1 MSYFLKQLSNS
12 AQQAISIS
20 KYSLL
25 ENLEQ
30 TQRMSKSAKLET
42 WLRALQVAQL
52 LVINPYGLGGVIVRA
67 RSGPIRDRWL
77 AYLNAVA
84 QLASM
89 RLPLRKMP
97 LGISDENLIG
107 GIDLDQTLRTG
118 KAVLRQGLL
127 AQCDQQLLI
136 MPMAERVEV
145 SAVAKV
151 VSALDNGFITIER
164 DGQSCSIESRFGVVA
179 LDEGIEDDEQ
189 PNEKIRQRS
198 AFLLN
203 LDVIGWRDLPETDD
217 DFLPDAK
224 SIQYAIKYFSNVSIS
239 EESLNALVGVAEHL
253 GVISI
258 RALNLALNTAKCLA
272 AFDREDEVSSMHL
285 QHAITLVL
293 SPRATRM
300 PQSAPPKEEEIP
312 PQMDE
317 TDQPESEQD
326 LLDQEM
332 PPPEVPPPDQHQKD
346 EKGDEDQEQEIDTQN
361 PQGLEDEILEAAQAA
376 IPADILARLAD
387 LADLKTPKGM
397 GGKTGA
403 VKVGRMRGRPLG
415 NMPGM
420 PEGGKTLSIIDTLR
434 AAVPWQGVRRA
445 EMEMAGKT
453 IPHGKILIRK
463 EDFRIRRYQE
473 RTQTLTIFIVDASGS
488 SAMHR
493 LAEAKG
499 AVELLLA
506 ECYVRRDQVAVMS
519 FRGSTAELILA
530 PTRSLVK
537 AKRALSGLPGGG
549 GTPLSRAIDESFE
562 VASASLRKGLT
573 PALVFLTDGRAN
585 IAKDGS
591 PGRPKAMED
600 AQQSARAASLYSFKS
615 LWIDTSPQARDEGKA
630 MAALLGSM
638 YLPLPNAGANEVS
651 QAIMQ
656 GLKKT

>member
-1 MSYFLKQLSNS
+1 M
-12 AQQAISIS
+12 
-20 KYSLL
+20 
-25 ENLEQ
+25 
-30 TQRMSKSAKLET
+30 
-42 WLRALQVAQL
+42 
-52 LVINPYGLGGVIVRA
+52 
-67 RSGPIRDRWL
+67 PI
-77 AYLNAVA
+77 
-84 QLASM
+84 
-89 RLPLRKMP
+89 
-97 LGISDENLIG
+97 GISDENLIG
-107 GIDLDQTLRTG
+107 GVDLDQTLRTG

-127 AQCDQQLLI
+127 AQCDQQLLL

-145 SAVAKV
+145 GAVAKV
-151 VSALDNGFITIER
+151 VSALDNGFISIER
-164 DGQSCSIESRFGVVA
+164 DGQSRRIESHFGVVA
-179 LDEGIEDDEQ
+179 LDEGIEDDEH
-189 PNEKIRQRS
+189 PNEKIRQRA

-203 LDVIGWRDLPETDD
+203 LDILGWRDLPETDD
-217 DFLPDAK
+217 DFVPDAQ
-224 SIQYAIKYFSNVSIS
+224 SLQDARENFSNVTVS
-239 EESLNALVGVAEHL
+239 EDSLNALVGVAEQL

-258 RALNLALNTAKCLA
+258 RALNLAINTAKCLA
-272 AFDREDEVSSMHL
+272 AFDSEDEVTSLHL
-285 QHAITLVL
+285 QRAIALVL

-300 PQSAPPKEEEIP
+300 PQSAPPEEEELP
-312 PQMDE
+312 SESDDE
-317 TDQPESEQD
+317 PENEQD
-326 LLDQEM
+326 PIDQEPPP
-332 PPPEVPPPDQHQKD
+332 PPPETSPEDQKQ
-346 EKGDEDQEQEIDTQN
+346 EEEQEQEDEDQEPESNAET
-361 PQGLEDEILEAAQAA
+361 PQALEDEILEAAQAA
-376 IPADILARLAD
+376 IPADLLARLAD

-434 AAVPWQGVRRA
+434 AAVPWQRVRRA
-445 EMEMAGKT
+445 EMMAAGKT
-453 IPHGKILIRK
+453 IPLGKIMIRK
-463 EDFRIRRYQE
+463 EDFRIKRYQE
-473 RTQTLTIFIVDASGS
+473 RTQTLTMFIVDASGS

-506 ECYVRRDQVAVMS
+506 ECYIRRDQVAVMS

-549 GTPLSRAIDESFE
+549 GTPLARAIDESFE
-562 VASASLRKGLT
+562 VASTSMRKGLT

-600 AQQSARAASLYSFKS
+600 AQQSARAASYYSFKS

-656 GLKKT
+656 GLKKA

>member
-1 MSYFLKQLSNS
+1 MENLDQSQE
-12 AQQAISIS
+12 IS
-20 KYSLL
+20 KSV
-25 ENLEQ
+25 
-30 TQRMSKSAKLET
+30 KLET

-52 LVINPYGLGGVIVRA
+52 LVINPHGLGGVILRA
-67 RSGPIRDRWL
+67 RSGPVRDRWVT
-77 AYLNAVA
+77 YLNAVA
-84 QLASM
+84 QLGGM

-145 SAVAKV
+145 GAAAKV

-164 DGQSCSIESRFGVVA
+164 DGQSRRIDSHFGVVA

-189 PNEKIRQRS
+189 PNEKIRQRT

-203 LDVIGWRDLPETDD
+203 LDIIGWRDLPETDD
-217 DFLPDAK
+217 DFLPDAQ
-224 SIQYAIKYFSNVSIS
+224 SLQYALEHFSEVTAS
-239 EESLNALVGVAEHL
+239 EDSLNALVGVAEQL

-258 RALNLALNTAKCLA
+258 RALNLAMSTAKCLA
-272 AFDREDEVSSMHL
+272 AFDREDEVTSMHL
-285 QHAITLVL
+285 QRAIALVL

-300 PQSAPPKEEEIP
+300 PQSVPPEEEEIP
-312 PQMDE
+312 PESDE
-317 TDQPESEQD
+317 LPENEQD
-326 LLDQEM
+326 PLDQESPL
-332 PPPEVPPPDQHQKD
+332 PPPETPPKEQD
-346 EKGDEDQEQEIDTQN
+346 EEQENDEQESESNAET
-361 PQGLEDEILEAAQAA
+361 PQTLEDEILEAAQAA
-376 IPADILARLAD
+376 IPPDILARLAD
-387 LADLKTPKGM
+387 LADLRTPKGM

-403 VKVGRMRGRPLG
+403 IKVGRMRGRPIG
-415 NMPGM
+415 TMPGM

-434 AAVPWQGVRRA
+434 AAVPWQAVRRA
-445 EMEMAGKT
+445 EMMAAGKFIT
-453 IPHGKILIRK
+453 PGKIFIRK
-463 EDFRIRRYQE
+463 EDFRIKRYQE
-473 RTQTLTIFIVDASGS
+473 RTQTLTMFIVDASGS

-506 ECYVRRDQVAVMS
+506 ECYIRRDQVAVMS

-537 AKRALSGLPGGG
+537 AKRALIGLPGGG
-549 GTPLSRAIDESFE
+549 GTPLASAIDESFE
-562 VASASLRKGLT
+562 IASASMRKGLT

-600 AQQSARAASLYSFKS
+600 AQQSARAASYYSFKS

-656 GLKKT
+656 GLKRA

>member
-1 MSYFLKQLSNS
+1 
-12 AQQAISIS
+12 
-20 KYSLL
+20 L
-25 ENLEQ
+25 ENPEQ
-30 TQRMSKSAKLET
+30 TQEISKSAKLET

-52 LVINPYGLGGVIVRA
+52 LVINPHGLGGVIIRA
-67 RSGPIRDRWL
+67 RSGPVRDRWL
-77 AYLNAVA
+77 AYLNTVA
-84 QLASM
+84 QLGGM

-107 GIDLDQTLRTG
+107 GIDLDQTLLTG

-145 SAVAKV
+145 GAVAKV
-151 VSALDNGFITIER
+151 VSALDNGFISIER
-164 DGQSCSIESRFGVVA
+164 DGQSRRIKSHFGVVA
-179 LDEGIEDDEQ
+179 LDEGIEDDEH
-189 PNEKIRQRS
+189 PNEKIRQRA

-203 LDVIGWRDLPETDD
+203 LDILGWRDLPESDD
-217 DFLPDAK
+217 DFVPDAELL
-224 SIQYAIKYFSNVSIS
+224 QDARENFSNVTVS
-239 EESLNALVGVAEHL
+239 EDSLDALVGVAEQL

-258 RALNLALNTAKCLA
+258 RALNLAINTAKCLA
-272 AFDREDEVSSMHL
+272 AFDREDEVSSLHL
-285 QHAITLVL
+285 QRAIALVL

-300 PQSAPPKEEEIP
+300 PQSAPPEEEEIP
-312 PQMDE
+312 PESDE
-317 TDQPESEQD
+317 QPENEQD
-326 LLDQEM
+326 PVDQEPP
-332 PPPEVPPPDQHQKD
+332 PPPEDQKQED
-346 EKGDEDQEQEIDTQN
+346 DQEDQDRESNTET
-361 PQGLEDEILEAAQAA
+361 PQALEDEILEAAQAA
-376 IPADILARLAD
+376 IPADLLARLAD

-403 VKVGRMRGRPLG
+403 IKVGRMRGRPLG
-415 NMPGM
+415 TMAGM

-434 AAVPWQGVRRA
+434 AAVPWQRVRRA
-445 EMEMAGKT
+445 EMMAADKA
-453 IPHGKILIRK
+453 IPLGKIVIRK
-463 EDFRIRRYQE
+463 EDFRIKRYQE
-473 RTQTLTIFIVDASGS
+473 RTQTLTMFIVDASGS

-506 ECYVRRDQVAVMS
+506 ECYIRRDQVAVMS

-537 AKRALSGLPGGG
+537 AKRTLSGLPGGG

-562 VASASLRKGLT
+562 IASVSMRKGLT
-573 PALVFLTDGRAN
+573 PTLVFLTDGRAN

-600 AQQSARAASLYSFKS
+600 AQQSARAASYYSFKS

-638 YLPLPNAGANEVS
+638 YLPLPNAGATEVS

-656 GLKKT
+656 GLKRA

>member
-1 MSYFLKQLSNS
+1 M
-12 AQQAISIS
+12 
-20 KYSLL
+20 
-25 ENLEQ
+25 ENPEQ
-30 TQRMSKSAKLET
+30 TQEISKSAKLET

-52 LVINPYGLGGVIVRA
+52 LVINPHGLGGVILRA
-67 RSGPIRDRWL
+67 RSGPVRERWL
-77 AYLNAVA
+77 AYLNTIA
-84 QLASM
+84 QLGGM

-127 AQCDQQLLI
+127 AQCDQQLLL

-145 SAVAKV
+145 GAVAKV
-151 VSALDNGFITIER
+151 VSALDNGFISIER
-164 DGQSCSIESRFGVVA
+164 DGQSRRIESHFGVVA
-179 LDEGIEDDEQ
+179 LDEGIEDDEH
-189 PNEKIRQRS
+189 PNEKIRQRA

-203 LDVIGWRDLPETDD
+203 LDILGWRDLPETDD
-217 DFLPDAK
+217 DFVPDAQ
-224 SIQYAIKYFSNVSIS
+224 SLQDARENFSNVTVS
-239 EESLNALVGVAEHL
+239 EDSLNALVGVAEQL

-258 RALNLALNTAKCLA
+258 RALNLAINTAKCLA
-272 AFDREDEVSSMHL
+272 AFDKEDEVSSMHL
-285 QHAITLVL
+285 QRAIALVL

-300 PQSAPPKEEEIP
+300 PQSAPPEEEELP
-312 PQMDE
+312 SESDE
-317 TDQPESEQD
+317 QPENEQD
-326 LLDQEM
+326 PIDQEPP
-332 PPPEVPPPDQHQKD
+332 PPPEDQKQ
-346 EKGDEDQEQEIDTQN
+346 EEDKEEQEQEDEEQEPESNTET
-361 PQGLEDEILEAAQAA
+361 PQALEDEILEAAQAA
-376 IPADILARLAD
+376 IPADLLARLAD
-387 LADLKTPKGM
+387 LADLKSPKGM
-397 GGKTGA
+397 SGKTGA

-415 NMPGM
+415 NIPGM

-434 AAVPWQGVRRA
+434 AAVPWQKVRRA
-445 EMEMAGKT
+445 EMLAAGKT
-453 IPHGKILIRK
+453 IPLGKIMIRK
-463 EDFRIRRYQE
+463 EDFRIKRYQE
-473 RTQTLTIFIVDASGS
+473 RTQTLTMFIVDASGS

-506 ECYVRRDQVAVMS
+506 ECYIRRDQVAVMS
-519 FRGSTAELILA
+519 FKGSTAELILA

-562 VASASLRKGLT
+562 VASTSMRKGLT

-600 AQQSARAASLYSFKS
+600 AQQSARAASYYSFKS
-615 LWIDTSPQARDEGKA
+615 LWIDTSPQARDEGKV

-656 GLKKT
+656 GLKKA

>member
-1 MSYFLKQLSNS
+1 
-12 AQQAISIS
+12 
-20 KYSLL
+20 L
-25 ENLEQ
+25 ENPEQ
-30 TQRMSKSAKLET
+30 TQEISKSAKLET

-52 LVINPYGLGGVIVRA
+52 LVINPHGLGGVILRA
-67 RSGPIRDRWL
+67 RSGPVRDRWL
-77 AYLNAVA
+77 AYLNTIA
-84 QLASM
+84 QLSGM

-127 AQCDQQLLI
+127 AQCDQQLLL

-145 SAVAKV
+145 GAVAKV
-151 VSALDNGFITIER
+151 VSALDNGFIAIER
-164 DGQSCSIESRFGVVA
+164 DGQSRRIESHFGIVA

-189 PNEKIRQRS
+189 PNEKIRQRT

-203 LDVIGWRDLPETDD
+203 LDIIGWRDLPETDD
-217 DFLPDAK
+217 DFLPDK
-224 SIQYAIKYFSNVSIS
+224 QSLDYASKYFSNISIS
-239 EESLNALVGVAEHL
+239 EDSLSALVGVAEQL
-253 GVISI
+253 GVVSI

-272 AFDREDEVSSMHL
+272 AFDRESEVSSMHL
-285 QHAITLVL
+285 QRAIALVL
-293 SPRATRM
+293 SPRATRL
-300 PQSAPPKEEEIP
+300 PQNAPPPEDENEAPTDEEQP
-312 PQMDE
+312 D
-317 TDQPESEQD
+317 DQPEENVDQD
-326 LLDQEM
+326 QQ
-332 PPPEVPPPDQHQKD
+332 PPPEPTEDQNQDQEKKEENEKD
-346 EKGDEDQEQEIDTQN
+346 ENESEKTDSEN
-361 PQGLEDEILEAAQAA
+361 PQALDDEILEAAQAA
-376 IPADILARLAD
+376 IPADLLARLAD

-403 VKVGRMRGRPLG
+403 IKVGRVRGRPLG

-434 AAVPWQGVRRA
+434 AAVPWQGIRKA
-445 EMEMAGKT
+445 EMIAADKF
-453 IPHGKILIRK
+453 IPAGKILIRK
-463 EDFRIRRYQE
+463 EDFRIKRYQE
-473 RTQTLTIFIVDASGS
+473 RTQTLTMFIVDASGS

-519 FRGSTAELILA
+519 FRGSVAELVLA

-562 VASASLRKGLT
+562 IASASMRKGLT

-600 AQQSARAASLYSFKS
+600 AQQSARAASHYSLKS
-615 LWIDTSPQARDEGKA
+615 LWIDTSP
-630 MAALLGSM
+630 
-638 YLPLPNAGANEVS
+638 
-651 QAIMQ
+651 I
-656 GLKKT
+656 

>member
-1 MSYFLKQLSNS
+1 M
-12 AQQAISIS
+12 
-20 KYSLL
+20 
-25 ENLEQ
+25 ENPEQ
-30 TQRMSKSAKLET
+30 TQEISKSAKLET

-52 LVINPYGLGGVIVRA
+52 LVINPHGLGGVILRA
-67 RSGPIRDRWL
+67 RSGPVRDRWL
-77 AYLNAVA
+77 AYLNTIA
-84 QLASM
+84 QLGGM

-127 AQCDQQLLI
+127 AQCDQQLLL

-145 SAVAKV
+145 GAVAKV
-151 VSALDNGFITIER
+151 VSALDNGFISIER
-164 DGQSCSIESRFGVVA
+164 DGQSRRIESHFGVVA

-189 PNEKIRQRS
+189 PNEKIRQRA

-203 LDVIGWRDLPETDD
+203 LDILGWRDLPESDD
-217 DFLPDAK
+217 DFVPDSK
-224 SIQYAIKYFSNVSIS
+224 SIQYARENFSNITVS
-239 EESLNALVGVAEHL
+239 EDSLNALVGVAEQL

-258 RALNLALNTAKCLA
+258 RALTLAINTAKCLA
-272 AFDREDEVSSMHL
+272 AFDREDEVTSMHL
-285 QHAITLVL
+285 QRAIALVL
-293 SPRATRM
+293 SPRATRL
-300 PQSAPPKEEEIP
+300 PQSAPPEEQEIPQESDEQPENEQEENQEPPLPPETPPEDEKQEEE
-312 PQMDE
+312 
-317 TDQPESEQD
+317 
-326 LLDQEM
+326 
-332 PPPEVPPPDQHQKD
+332 
-346 EKGDEDQEQEIDTQN
+346 QEQEDEKEPERNTET
-361 PQGLEDEILEAAQAA
+361 PQALEDEILEAAQAA
-376 IPADILARLAD
+376 IPADLLARLAD
-387 LADLKTPKGM
+387 LADLKSPKGM

-415 NMPGM
+415 TMPGM

-434 AAVPWQGVRRA
+434 AAVPWQKVRRA
-445 EMEMAGKT
+445 EMIAAGKT
-453 IPHGKILIRK
+453 IPLGKIIIRK
-463 EDFRIRRYQE
+463 EDFRIKRYQE
-473 RTQTLTIFIVDASGS
+473 RTQTLTMFIVDASGS

-506 ECYVRRDQVAVMS
+506 ECYIRRDQVAVMS

-562 VASASLRKGLT
+562 VASTSMRKGLT

-600 AQQSARAASLYSFKS
+600 AQQSARAASYYSFKS

-656 GLKKT
+656 GLKQA

>member
-1 MSYFLKQLSNS
+1 METQ
-12 AQQAISIS
+12 
-20 KYSLL
+20 
-25 ENLEQ
+25 EQ
-30 TQRMSKSAKLET
+30 TQEISKSAKLET

-52 LVINPYGLGGVIVRA
+52 LVINPHGLGGVILRA
-67 RSGPIRDRWL
+67 RSGPVRDRWL
-77 AYLNAVA
+77 AYLNTVA
-84 QLASM
+84 QLGGM

-97 LGISDENLIG
+97 LGISDEDLIG

-118 KAVLRQGLL
+118 KAILRQGLL

-136 MPMAERVEV
+136 IPMAERVEV
-145 SAVAKV
+145 GAAAKV
-151 VSALDNGFITIER
+151 VSALDNGFIAIER
-164 DGQSCSIESRFGVVA
+164 DGQSKRIDSRFGVVA

-189 PNEKIRQRS
+189 PNEKIRQRT

-203 LDVIGWRDLPETDD
+203 LDIIGWRDLPETDD
-217 DFLPDAK
+217 DFLPDAD
-224 SIQYAIKYFSNVSIS
+224 SLQYASEHFSNVSIS
-239 EESLNALVGVAEHL
+239 EDSLSALVGVAEQL
-253 GVISI
+253 GIASI

-272 AFDREDEVSSMHL
+272 AFDREDEVSSIHL
-285 QHAITLVL
+285 QRAIALVL

-300 PQSAPPKEEEIP
+300 PQSAPPEEEEIP
-312 PQMDE
+312 P
-317 TDQPESEQD
+317 ESEQD
-326 LLDQEM
+326 EQNESEQDPLDQEPPP
-332 PPPEVPPPDQHQKD
+332 PPPEIPPPDPTKD
-346 EKGDEDQEQEIDTQN
+346 QNQNEDDREDEEQESDAQN
-361 PQGLEDEILEAAQAA
+361 PQALEDEILEAAQAA
-376 IPADILARLAD
+376 IPADLLARLAD

-403 VKVGRMRGRPLG
+403 IKVGRVRGRPLG

-434 AAVPWQGVRRA
+434 AAVPWQAVRRA
-445 EMEMAGKT
+445 EIKAAGKL
-453 IPHGKILIRK
+453 IPAGKILIRK
-463 EDFRIRRYQE
+463 EDFRIKRYQE
-473 RTQTLTIFIVDASGS
+473 RTQTLTMFIVDASGS

-519 FRGSTAELILA
+519 FRGSVAELVLA

-537 AKRALSGLPGGG
+537 AKRALSGLLGGG

-562 VASASLRKGLT
+562 IASTSMRKGLT

-600 AQQSARAASLYSFKS
+600 AQQSARAASHYSFKS

-630 MAALLGSM
+630 IAALLGSM

-656 GLKKT
+656 GLKKA

>member
-1 MSYFLKQLSNS
+1 M
-12 AQQAISIS
+12 
-20 KYSLL
+20 
-25 ENLEQ
+25 ENPEQ
-30 TQRMSKSAKLET
+30 TQEISKSAKLET
-42 WLRALQVAQL
+42 WLRALQVAKL
-52 LVINPYGLGGVIVRA
+52 LVLNPHGLGGVILRA
-67 RSGPIRDRWL
+67 RSGPVRDRWL
-77 AYLNAVA
+77 AYLNTVA
-84 QLASM
+84 QLGGM
-89 RLPLRKMP
+89 HLPLRKMP

-107 GIDLDQTLRTG
+107 GIDLDQTLRSG

-127 AQCDQQLLI
+127 AQCDQQLLL

-145 SAVAKV
+145 GAVAKV
-151 VSALDNGFITIER
+151 VSALDNGFISIER
-164 DGQSCSIESRFGVVA
+164 DGQSRRIESHFGVVA
-179 LDEGIEDDEQ
+179 LDEGIEDDEH
-189 PNEKIRQRS
+189 PNEKIRQRV

-203 LDVIGWRDLPETDD
+203 LDVIGWRDIPESDD
-217 DFLPDAK
+217 DFLPDAG
-224 SIQYAIKYFSNVSIS
+224 SLQYAQESFSNVTVS
-239 EESLNALVGVAEHL
+239 EDSLNALVGVAEQL

-258 RALNLALNTAKCLA
+258 RALNLAINTAKCLA

-285 QHAITLVL
+285 QRAIALVL

-300 PQSAPPKEEEIP
+300 PQSAPPEEEEMP
-312 PQMDE
+312 PESDE
-317 TDQPESEQD
+317 QPENEQD
-326 LLDQEM
+326 PLDQE
-332 PPPEVPPPDQHQKD
+332 PPPPPPS
-346 EKGDEDQEQEIDTQN
+346 EDQKQEENQEDEEQESESNTET
-361 PQGLEDEILEAAQAA
+361 PKALEDEILEAAKAA
-376 IPADILARLAD
+376 IPADLLARLAD

-403 VKVGRMRGRPLG
+403 VKVGRRRGRPLG

-434 AAVPWQGVRRA
+434 AAVPWQRVRRA
-445 EMEMAGKT
+445 EMLAAGKT
-453 IPHGKILIRK
+453 VPLGKIMIRK
-463 EDFRIRRYQE
+463 EDFRIKRYQE
-473 RTQTLTIFIVDASGS
+473 RTQTLTMFIVDASGS
-488 SAMHR
+488 AAIHR

-506 ECYVRRDQVAVMS
+506 ECYIRRDQVAVMS
-519 FRGSTAELILA
+519 FRGSVAELILA

-537 AKRALSGLPGGG
+537 AKRALIGLPGGG

-562 VASASLRKGLT
+562 VANASMRKGLT

-600 AQQSARAASLYSFKS
+600 AQQSARAASYYSFKS

-656 GLKKT
+656 GLKKA

>member
-1 MSYFLKQLSNS
+1 
-12 AQQAISIS
+12 
-20 KYSLL
+20 L
-25 ENLEQ
+25 ENPEQ
-30 TQRMSKSAKLET
+30 TQEISKSAKLET

-52 LVINPYGLGGVIVRA
+52 LVINPHGLGGVILRA
-67 RSGPIRDRWL
+67 RSGPVRDRWL
-77 AYLNAVA
+77 AYLNTVA
-84 QLASM
+84 QLGGM

-127 AQCDQQLLI
+127 AQCDQQLLL

-145 SAVAKV
+145 GAVAKV
-151 VSALDNGFITIER
+151 VSALDNGFIAIER
-164 DGQSCSIESRFGVVA
+164 DGQSRRIESHFGVVA

-189 PNEKIRQRS
+189 PNEKIRQRV

-203 LDVIGWRDLPETDD
+203 LDILGWRDLPETDD
-217 DFLPDAK
+217 DFVPDAGLL
-224 SIQYAIKYFSNVSIS
+224 QDARENFSNVTVS
-239 EESLNALVGVAEHL
+239 EDSLDALVGVAEQL
-253 GVISI
+253 GVVSI
-258 RALNLALNTAKCLA
+258 RALNLAMNTAKCLA

-285 QHAITLVL
+285 QRAIALVL

-300 PQSAPPKEEEIP
+300 PQSAPPEEEEIP
-312 PQMDE
+312 PQSDE
-317 TDQPESEQD
+317 QPENEQEPV
-326 LLDQEM
+326 DQEPPP
-332 PPPEVPPPDQHQKD
+332 PPPETSPEDQKQ
-346 EKGDEDQEQEIDTQN
+346 EEEQEDQEPESNTET
-361 PQGLEDEILEAAQAA
+361 PQALEDEILEAAQAA
-376 IPADILARLAD
+376 IPADLLARLAD
-387 LADLKTPKGM
+387 LADLKSPKGM

-434 AAVPWQGVRRA
+434 AAVPWQRVRRA
-445 EMEMAGKT
+445 EMLAAGKT
-453 IPHGKILIRK
+453 IPLGKIMIRK
-463 EDFRIRRYQE
+463 EDFRIKRYQE
-473 RTQTLTIFIVDASGS
+473 RTQTLTMFIVDASGS

-506 ECYVRRDQVAVMS
+506 ECYIRRDQVAVMS
-519 FRGSTAELILA
+519 FRGSVAELILA

-562 VASASLRKGLT
+562 VANASMRKGLT

-600 AQQSARAASLYSFKS
+600 AQQSARAASYYSFKS

-656 GLKKT
+656 GLKKA

>member
-1 MSYFLKQLSNS
+1 
-12 AQQAISIS
+12 
-20 KYSLL
+20 L
-25 ENLEQ
+25 ENQAQ
-30 TQRMSKSAKLET
+30 TPEISKSAKLET

-52 LVINPYGLGGVIVRA
+52 LAINPHGLGGVIVRA
-67 RSGPIRDRWL
+67 RSGPVRDRWL
-77 AYLNAVA
+77 AYLNSVA
-84 QLASM
+84 ELAGM
-89 RLPLRKMP
+89 RLPLRRMP

-127 AQCDQQLLI
+127 AQCDGQLLL

-145 SAVAKV
+145 SAVARV
-151 VSALDNGFITIER
+151 VSALDNTFIAIER
-164 DGQSCSIESRFGVVA
+164 DGQSQKIDSRFGVVA
-179 LDEGIEDDEQ
+179 LDEGIEEDEQ
-189 PNEKIRQRS
+189 PNEKIKQRV
-198 AFLLN
+198 AYLLN
-203 LDVIGWRDLPETDD
+203 LDIIGWRDLPETDD
-217 DFLPDAK
+217 DFLPNAQ
-224 SIQYAIKYFSNVSIS
+224 SLQYASDHFSDVSIS
-239 EESLNALVGVAEHL
+239 EDSLNALVGVAEQL
-253 GVISI
+253 GIASI

-272 AFDREDEVSSMHL
+272 AFDRESKVSSMHL
-285 QHAITLVL
+285 QRAIALVL
-293 SPRATRM
+293 SPRATRL
-300 PQSAPPKEEEIP
+300 PQSAPPPEDENEAPSEED
-312 PQMDE
+312 QSD
-317 TDQPESEQD
+317 DQPQENADQD
-326 LLDQEM
+326 
-332 PPPEVPPPDQHQKD
+332 PPPSPPEVPPPDPN
-346 EKGDEDQEQEIDTQN
+346 EDDSDKTNSEN
-361 PQGLEDEILEAAQAA
+361 PQALEDEIIEAAQAA
-376 IPADILARLAD
+376 IPADLLARLAD

-445 EMEMAGKT
+445 EMIAAGKLIT
-453 IPHGKILIRK
+453 AGKILIRK
-463 EDFRIRRYQE
+463 EDFRIKRYQE
-473 RTQTLTIFIVDASGS
+473 RTQTLTMFIVDASGS

-519 FRGSTAELILA
+519 FRGSVAELVLA

-562 VASASLRKGLT
+562 VASASMRKGLT

-600 AQQSARAASLYSFKS
+600 AQQSARAASQYSFKS
-615 LWIDTSPQARDEGKA
+615 LWIDTSAQVRDEGKA
-630 MAALLGSM
+630 IAALMGSM

-651 QAIMQ
+651 QAIIQ
-656 GLKKT
+656 GLKRS

>member
-1 MSYFLKQLSNS
+1 MQE
-12 AQQAISIS
+12 IS
-20 KYSLL
+20 KSV
-25 ENLEQ
+25 
-30 TQRMSKSAKLET
+30 KLET

-52 LVINPYGLGGVIVRA
+52 LVISPHGLGGVILRA
-67 RSGPIRDRWL
+67 RSGPVRDRWL
-77 AYLNAVA
+77 AYLNTVA
-84 QLASM
+84 QLGGM

-107 GIDLDQTLRTG
+107 GIDLDKTLRTG

-127 AQCDQQLLI
+127 AQCDQQLLL

-145 SAVAKV
+145 GAVAKV
-151 VSALDNGFITIER
+151 VSALDNGFISIER
-164 DGQSCSIESRFGVVA
+164 DGQSRRIKSHFGVVA

-189 PNEKIRQRS
+189 PNEKIRQRA

-203 LDVIGWRDLPETDD
+203 LDVIGWRDIPESDD
-217 DFLPDAK
+217 DFLPDAG
-224 SIQYAIKYFSNVSIS
+224 SLQYARENFSQVTVN
-239 EESLNALVGVAEHL
+239 EDSLNALVGVAEQL

-258 RALNLALNTAKCLA
+258 RALNLAINTAKCLA
-272 AFDREDEVSSMHL
+272 AFDREDEVTSMHL
-285 QHAITLVL
+285 QRAIALVL

-300 PQSAPPKEEEIP
+300 PQSASPEEGEIP
-312 PQMDE
+312 PESDE
-317 TDQPESEQD
+317 QPENEQD
-326 LLDQEM
+326 PIDQG
-332 PPPEVPPPDQHQKD
+332 PPPEDQSQEEEQEQENQED
-346 EKGDEDQEQEIDTQN
+346 EEDQEPESNTET
-361 PQGLEDEILEAAQAA
+361 PRALEDEILEAAQAA
-376 IPADILARLAD
+376 IPADLLARLAD

-403 VKVGRMRGRPLG
+403 VKVGRIRGRPLG
-415 NMPGM
+415 TVAGM

-434 AAVPWQGVRRA
+434 AAVPWQRVRRA
-445 EMEMAGKT
+445 EMRAAGKT
-453 IPHGKILIRK
+453 ILLRKIMLRK
-463 EDFRIRRYQE
+463 EDFRIKRYQE
-473 RTQTLTIFIVDASGS
+473 RTQTLTMFIVDASGS

-499 AVELLLA
+499 AIELLLA
-506 ECYVRRDQVAVMS
+506 ECYIRRDQVAVMS
-519 FRGSTAELILA
+519 FRGNTAELILA

-562 VASASLRKGLT
+562 VASTSMRKGLT

-600 AQQSARAASLYSFKS
+600 AQQSARAASYYSFKS

-651 QAIMQ
+651 QAILQ
-656 GLKKT
+656 GLKQA

>member
-1 MSYFLKQLSNS
+1 MQE
-12 AQQAISIS
+12 I
-20 KYSLL
+20 
-25 ENLEQ
+25 
-30 TQRMSKSAKLET
+30 SKSAKLET

-52 LVINPYGLGGVIVRA
+52 LIINPHGLGGIILRA
-67 RSGPIRDRWL
+67 RSGPVRDRWL
-77 AYLNAVA
+77 AYLNTIA
-84 QLASM
+84 QLGGM

-97 LGISDENLIG
+97 LGISDENLLG

-118 KAVLRQGLL
+118 KAILRQGLL
-127 AQCDQQLLI
+127 AQCDQQLLL

-145 SAVAKV
+145 GAVAKV
-151 VSALDNGFITIER
+151 VSALDNGFISIER
-164 DGQSCSIESRFGVVA
+164 DGQSRRIDSHFGVVA

-189 PNEKIRQRS
+189 PNEKIRQRT

-203 LDVIGWRDLPETDD
+203 LDILGWRDLPETDD
-217 DFLPDAK
+217 DFLPDTQ
-224 SIQYAIKYFSNVSIS
+224 SIQYAQENFSKVTIS
-239 EESLNALVGVAEHL
+239 EDSLNALVGVAEQL

-258 RALNLALNTAKCLA
+258 RALNLAINTAKCLA
-272 AFDREDEVSSMHL
+272 AFDRDDEVTSMHL
-285 QHAITLVL
+285 QRAIALVL

-300 PQSAPPKEEEIP
+300 PQSAPPEEEELP
-312 PQMDE
+312 
-317 TDQPESEQD
+317 PESEEQ
-326 LLDQEM
+326 LENEQE
-332 PPPEVPPPDQHQKD
+332 PPPEDQKQEEQQGNQEDKD
-346 EKGDEDQEQEIDTQN
+346 DQEPESNTET
-361 PQGLEDEILEAAQAA
+361 PQALEDEILETAQAA
-376 IPADILARLAD
+376 IPIDLLARLAD
-387 LADLKTPKGM
+387 LADPKTPKGM
-397 GGKTGA
+397 GGKAGA
-403 VKVGRMRGRPLG
+403 VKVGRIRGRPLG

-434 AAVPWQGVRRA
+434 AAVPWQRVRRA
-445 EMEMAGKT
+445 EILAAGKT
-453 IPHGKILIRK
+453 IPAGKIVIRK
-463 EDFRIRRYQE
+463 EDFRIKRYQE
-473 RTQTLTIFIVDASGS
+473 RTQTLTMFIVDASGS

-506 ECYVRRDQVAVMS
+506 ECYIRRDQVAVMS
-519 FRGSTAELILA
+519 FRGSAAELILA

-562 VASASLRKGLT
+562 VASASMRKGLT

-591 PGRPKAMED
+591 PGRSKAMED
-600 AQQSARAASLYSFKS
+600 AQHSARTASYYSFKS
-615 LWIDTSPQARDEGKA
+615 LWIDTSPQAREEGKV

-656 GLKKT
+656 GLKKS

>member
-1 MSYFLKQLSNS
+1 M
-12 AQQAISIS
+12 
-20 KYSLL
+20 
-25 ENLEQ
+25 ENPEQ
-30 TQRMSKSAKLET
+30 TQEISKSAKLET

-52 LVINPYGLGGVIVRA
+52 LVINPHGLGGVILRA
-67 RSGPIRDRWL
+67 RSGPVRDRWL
-77 AYLNAVA
+77 AYLNTVA
-84 QLASM
+84 QLGGM

-127 AQCDQQLLI
+127 AQCDQQLLL

-145 SAVAKV
+145 GAVAKV
-151 VSALDNGFITIER
+151 VSALDNGFISIER
-164 DGQSCSIESRFGVVA
+164 DGQSRRIESHFGVVA
-179 LDEGIEDDEQ
+179 LDEGIEDDEH
-189 PNEKIRQRS
+189 PNEKIRQRA

-203 LDVIGWRDLPETDD
+203 LDILGWRDLPETDD
-217 DFLPDAK
+217 DFLPD
-224 SIQYAIKYFSNVSIS
+224 SESFQYARENFSNVTVS
-239 EESLNALVGVAEHL
+239 EDSLNALVGVAEQL

-258 RALNLALNTAKCLA
+258 RALNLAINTAKCLA
-272 AFDREDEVSSMHL
+272 AFDREDEVTSLHL
-285 QHAITLVL
+285 QRAIALVL

-300 PQSAPPKEEEIP
+300 PQSAPPEEEEVP
-312 PQMDE
+312 PESDE
-317 TDQPESEQD
+317 QPENEQD
-326 LLDQEM
+326 PIDQEPPPPP
-332 PPPEVPPPDQHQKD
+332 PPPED
-346 EKGDEDQEQEIDTQN
+346 EKQEEDKEAQEQEDEDHESESNTET
-361 PQGLEDEILEAAQAA
+361 PQALEDKILEAAQAA
-376 IPADILARLAD
+376 IPADLLARLAD
-387 LADLKTPKGM
+387 LADLKSPKGM

-434 AAVPWQGVRRA
+434 AAVPWQRVRRA
-445 EMEMAGKT
+445 EMLAAGKT
-453 IPHGKILIRK
+453 IPLGKIMIRK
-463 EDFRIRRYQE
+463 EDFRIKRYQE
-473 RTQTLTIFIVDASGS
+473 RTQTLTMFIVDASGS

-506 ECYVRRDQVAVMS
+506 ECYIRRDQVAVMS

-562 VASASLRKGLT
+562 VANASMRKGLT

-591 PGRPKAMED
+591 PGRPRAMED
-600 AQQSARAASLYSFKS
+600 AQQSARAASYYSFKS

-656 GLKKT
+656 GLKKA

>member
-1 MSYFLKQLSNS
+1 
-12 AQQAISIS
+12 
-20 KYSLL
+20 L

-30 TQRMSKSAKLET
+30 TQEISKRAKLET

-52 LVINPYGLGGVIVRA
+52 LVINPHGLGGVILRA
-67 RSGPIRDRWL
+67 RSGPVRDRWL
-77 AYLNAVA
+77 AYLNSVA
-84 QLASM
+84 QLGGM

-127 AQCDQQLLI
+127 AQCDQQLLL
-136 MPMAERVEV
+136 MPMAERVEIGV
-145 SAVAKV
+145 VAKV
-151 VSALDNGFITIER
+151 VSALDNGFIAIER
-164 DGQSCSIESRFGVVA
+164 DGQSRRIDSHFGVVA

-189 PNEKIRQRS
+189 PNEKIRQRT
-198 AFLLN
+198 AFLVN
-203 LDVIGWRDLPETDD
+203 LDIIGWRDLPETDD
-217 DFLPDAK
+217 DFLPDAA
-224 SIQYAIKYFSNVSIS
+224 SLQYARENFAEVAVS
-239 EESLNALVGVAEHL
+239 EDNLGALVGVAEQL
-253 GVISI
+253 GVVSI

-272 AFDREDEVSSMHL
+272 AFDQESEVNSMHL
-285 QHAITLVL
+285 QRAIALVL
-293 SPRATRM
+293 SPRATRL
-300 PQSAPPKEEEIP
+300 PQSAPPPEDENEATTDEDQTEESV
-312 PQMDE
+312 
-317 TDQPESEQD
+317 DQD
-326 LLDQEM
+326 
-332 PPPEVPPPDQHQKD
+332 PPPELPPQDPT
-346 EKGDEDQEQEIDTQN
+346 EDQNQDQDKKEDDSEKINSEN
-361 PQGLEDEILEAAQAA
+361 PQALEDEIVEAAQAA
-376 IPADILARLAD
+376 IPADLLARLAD

-403 VKVGRMRGRPLG
+403 VKIGRMRGRPLG

-434 AAVPWQGVRRA
+434 AAVPLQGIRKT
-445 EMEMAGKT
+445 EMMVAGKL
-453 IPHGKILIRK
+453 IPAKKIIIRK
-463 EDFRIRRYQE
+463 EDFRIKRYQE
-473 RTQTLTIFIVDASGS
+473 RAQTLTMFIVDASGS

-519 FRGSTAELILA
+519 FRGSIAELVLA

-562 VASASLRKGLT
+562 IASASMRKGLT

-585 IAKDGS
+585 IARDGS

-600 AQQSARAASLYSFKS
+600 AQQSARTASHYSFKS
-615 LWIDTSPQARDEGKA
+615 LWIDTSPQARDEGKVIAA
-630 MAALLGSM
+630 MLGSM

-656 GLKKT
+656 GLKRP

>member
-1 MSYFLKQLSNS
+1 MENS
-12 AQQAISIS
+12 
-20 KYSLL
+20 
-25 ENLEQ
+25 EQ
-30 TQRMSKSAKLET
+30 TQEISKSAKLET

-52 LVINPYGLGGVIVRA
+52 LVINPHGLGGVILRA
-67 RSGPIRDRWL
+67 RSGPVRDRWL
-77 AYLNAVA
+77 AYLNTIA
-84 QLASM
+84 QLSGM

-127 AQCDQQLLI
+127 AQCDQQLLL

-145 SAVAKV
+145 GAVAKV
-151 VSALDNGFITIER
+151 VSALDNGFIAIER
-164 DGQSCSIESRFGVVA
+164 DGQSRRIESHFGIVA
-179 LDEGIEDDEQ
+179 LDEGIEDDEH
-189 PNEKIRQRS
+189 PNEKIQQRV

-203 LDVIGWRDLPETDD
+203 LDIIGWRDLPETDD
-217 DFLPDAK
+217 DFLPDSQSLQDAREN
-224 SIQYAIKYFSNVSIS
+224 FSKVTVS
-239 EESLNALVGVAEHL
+239 EDRLDALVGVAEQL

-258 RALNLALNTAKCLA
+258 RALNLAMNTAKCLA
-272 AFDREDEVSSMHL
+272 AFDEKDEVSSMHL
-285 QHAITLVL
+285 QRAIALVL

-300 PQSAPPKEEEIP
+300 PQSAPPEEEEIP
-312 PQMDE
+312 SKSDE
-317 TDQPESEQD
+317 QPENEQGE
-326 LLDQEM
+326 DQE
-332 PPPEVPPPDQHQKD
+332 PPPETPPEDQSQEEEQED
-346 EKGDEDQEQEIDTQN
+346 EEDQEPESNAET
-361 PQGLEDEILEAAQAA
+361 PQALEDEILEAAQAA
-376 IPADILARLAD
+376 IPADLLARLAD

-434 AAVPWQGVRRA
+434 AAVPWQAVRRA
-445 EMEMAGKT
+445 EMLSAGKL
-453 IPHGKILIRK
+453 IPSGKIFIRK
-463 EDFRIRRYQE
+463 EDFRIKRYQE
-473 RTQTLTIFIVDASGS
+473 RTQTLTMFIVDASGS

-506 ECYVRRDQVAVMS
+506 ECYIRRDQVAVMS
-519 FRGSTAELILA
+519 FRGSAAELILA

-562 VASASLRKGLT
+562 VASASMRKGLT

-600 AQQSARAASLYSFKS
+600 AQQSARAASYYSFKS

-651 QAIMQ
+651 KAIMQ
-656 GLKKT
+656 GLKKA

>member
-1 MSYFLKQLSNS
+1 M
-12 AQQAISIS
+12 
-20 KYSLL
+20 
-25 ENLEQ
+25 ENPEQ
-30 TQRMSKSAKLET
+30 TQEISKSAKLET

-52 LVINPYGLGGVIVRA
+52 LVINPHGLGGVIIRA
-67 RSGPIRDRWL
+67 RSGPVRDRWL
-77 AYLNAVA
+77 AYLNTIA
-84 QLASM
+84 QLGGM

-127 AQCDQQLLI
+127 AQCDQQLLLL
-136 MPMAERVEV
+136 PMAERVEV
-145 SAVAKV
+145 GAVAKV
-151 VSALDNGFITIER
+151 VSALDNGFISIER
-164 DGQSCSIESRFGVVA
+164 DGQSRRIESHFGVVA
-179 LDEGIEDDEQ
+179 LDEGIEDDEH
-189 PNEKIRQRS
+189 PNEKIRQRV

-203 LDVIGWRDLPETDD
+203 LDILGWRDLPETDD
-217 DFLPDAK
+217 DFVPDAELL
-224 SIQYAIKYFSNVSIS
+224 QDARENFSNVTVS
-239 EESLNALVGVAEHL
+239 EDSLNALVGVAEQL

-258 RALNLALNTAKCLA
+258 RALNLAINTAKCLA
-272 AFDREDEVSSMHL
+272 AFVAEDEVSSLHL
-285 QHAITLVL
+285 QRAIALVL

-300 PQSAPPKEEEIP
+300 PQSAPPEEEELP
-312 PQMDE
+312 SESDE
-317 TDQPESEQD
+317 QPENEQD
-326 LLDQEM
+326 
-332 PPPEVPPPDQHQKD
+332 PV
-346 EKGDEDQEQEIDTQN
+346 DQEQEDDKEEQENQEDQEDQEDQDRESNTET
-361 PQGLEDEILEAAQAA
+361 PQALEDEILEAAQAA
-376 IPADILARLAD
+376 IPADLLARLAD
-387 LADLKTPKGM
+387 LADLKSPKGM

-403 VKVGRMRGRPLG
+403 VKVGRMRGCPLG

-434 AAVPWQGVRRA
+434 AAVPWQRVRRA
-445 EMEMAGKT
+445 EMMAAGKT
-453 IPHGKILIRK
+453 IPLGKIMIRK
-463 EDFRIRRYQE
+463 EDFRIKRYQE
-473 RTQTLTIFIVDASGS
+473 RTQTLTMFIVDASGS

-506 ECYVRRDQVAVMS
+506 ECYIRRDQVAVMS
-519 FRGSTAELILA
+519 FRGSVAELILA

-562 VASASLRKGLT
+562 IASVSMRKGLT
-573 PALVFLTDGRAN
+573 PTLVFLTDGRAN

-600 AQQSARAASLYSFKS
+600 AQQSARSASYYSFKS

-638 YLPLPNAGANEVS
+638 YLPLPNAGATEVS

-656 GLKKT
+656 GLKQA

>member
-1 MSYFLKQLSNS
+1 M
-12 AQQAISIS
+12 
-20 KYSLL
+20 
-25 ENLEQ
+25 ENPEQ
-30 TQRMSKSAKLET
+30 TQEISKSAKLET

-52 LVINPYGLGGVIVRA
+52 LVINPHGLGGVIIRA
-67 RSGPIRDRWL
+67 RSGPVRDRWL
-77 AYLNAVA
+77 AYLNTIA
-84 QLASM
+84 QLGGM

-127 AQCDQQLLI
+127 AQCDQQLLL

-145 SAVAKV
+145 GAVAKV
-151 VSALDNGFITIER
+151 VSALDNGFISIER
-164 DGQSCSIESRFGVVA
+164 DGQSRRIESHFGIVA
-179 LDEGIEDDEQ
+179 LDEGIEDDEH
-189 PNEKIRQRS
+189 PNEKIRQRA

-203 LDVIGWRDLPETDD
+203 LDILGWRDLPETDD
-217 DFLPDAK
+217 DFVPDSQLLQDAREN
-224 SIQYAIKYFSNVSIS
+224 FSNVTVS
-239 EESLNALVGVAEHL
+239 EDSLDALVGVAEQL

-258 RALNLALNTAKCLA
+258 RALNLAINTAKCLA
-272 AFDREDEVSSMHL
+272 AFDSEDEVSSLHL
-285 QHAITLVL
+285 QRAIALVL

-300 PQSAPPKEEEIP
+300 PQSAPPEEEELP
-312 PQMDE
+312 SESDE
-317 TDQPESEQD
+317 QPENEQD
-326 LLDQEM
+326 
-332 PPPEVPPPDQHQKD
+332 PV
-346 EKGDEDQEQEIDTQN
+346 DQEQEDDKEEQENQEDQEDQEDQDRESNTET
-361 PQGLEDEILEAAQAA
+361 PQALEDEILEAAQAA
-376 IPADILARLAD
+376 IPADLLARLAD
-387 LADLKTPKGM
+387 LADLKSPKGM

-403 VKVGRMRGRPLG
+403 VKVGRMRGCPLG

-434 AAVPWQGVRRA
+434 AAVPWQRVRRA
-445 EMEMAGKT
+445 EMMAAGKT
-453 IPHGKILIRK
+453 IPLGKIMIRK
-463 EDFRIRRYQE
+463 EDFRIKRYQE
-473 RTQTLTIFIVDASGS
+473 RTQTLTMFIVDASGS

-506 ECYVRRDQVAVMS
+506 ECYIRRDQVAVMS
-519 FRGSTAELILA
+519 FRGSVAELILA

-562 VASASLRKGLT
+562 IASVSMRKGLT
-573 PALVFLTDGRAN
+573 PTLVFLTDGRAN

-600 AQQSARAASLYSFKS
+600 AQQSARSASYYSFKS

-638 YLPLPNAGANEVS
+638 YLPLPNAGATEVS

-656 GLKKT
+656 GLKQA

>member
-1 MSYFLKQLSNS
+1 M
-12 AQQAISIS
+12 
-20 KYSLL
+20 

-30 TQRMSKSAKLET
+30 TQEISKSAKLET

-52 LVINPYGLGGVIVRA
+52 LVINPHGLGGVILRA
-67 RSGPIRDRWL
+67 RSGPVRDRWL
-77 AYLNAVA
+77 AYLNTIA
-84 QLASM
+84 QLGGM

-127 AQCDQQLLI
+127 AQCDQQLLLI
-136 MPMAERVEV
+136 PMAERVEV
-145 SAVAKV
+145 GAVAKV
-151 VSALDNGFITIER
+151 VSALDNGFISIER
-164 DGQSCSIESRFGVVA
+164 DGQSRRIESHFGVVA

-189 PNEKIRQRS
+189 PNEKIRQRA

-203 LDVIGWRDLPETDD
+203 LDILGWRDLPESDD
-217 DFLPDAK
+217 DFVPDSK
-224 SIQYAIKYFSNVSIS
+224 SIQYARENFSNITVS
-239 EESLNALVGVAEHL
+239 EDSLNALVGVAEQL

-258 RALNLALNTAKCLA
+258 RALTLAINTAKCLA
-272 AFDREDEVSSMHL
+272 AFDSEDEVTSVHL
-285 QHAITLVL
+285 QRAIALVL
-293 SPRATRM
+293 SPRATRL
-300 PQSAPPKEEEIP
+300 PQSAPPEEEEIP
-312 PQMDE
+312 QESDE
-317 TDQPESEQD
+317 QPENEQD
-326 LLDQEM
+326 PVDQEPP
-332 PPPEVPPPDQHQKD
+332 PPPETPPED
-346 EKGDEDQEQEIDTQN
+346 EKQDEDKEDQEDEEQEPESNTET
-361 PQGLEDEILEAAQAA
+361 PQALEDEILEAAQAA
-376 IPADILARLAD
+376 IPADLLARLAD

-415 NMPGM
+415 TMPGM

-434 AAVPWQGVRRA
+434 AAVPWQRVRRA
-445 EMEMAGKT
+445 EMIAAGKT
-453 IPHGKILIRK
+453 IPLGKIIIRK
-463 EDFRIRRYQE
+463 EDFRIKRYQE
-473 RTQTLTIFIVDASGS
+473 RTQTLTMFIVDASGS

-506 ECYVRRDQVAVMS
+506 ECYIRRDQVAVMS
-519 FRGSTAELILA
+519 FRGSAAELILA

-549 GTPLSRAIDESFE
+549 GTPLARAIDESFE
-562 VASASLRKGLT
+562 VASTSMRKGLT

-600 AQQSARAASLYSFKS
+600 AQQSARAASYYSFKS

-656 GLKKT
+656 GLKHA

>member
-1 MSYFLKQLSNS
+1 
-12 AQQAISIS
+12 
-20 KYSLL
+20 L
-25 ENLEQ
+25 ENPEQ
-30 TQRMSKSAKLET
+30 TQEISKSAKLET

-52 LVINPYGLGGVIVRA
+52 LVINPHGLGGVILRA
-67 RSGPIRDRWL
+67 RSGPVRDRWL
-77 AYLNAVA
+77 AYLNTVA
-84 QLASM
+84 QLGGM

-127 AQCDQQLLI
+127 AQCDQQLLL

-145 SAVAKV
+145 GAVAKV
-151 VSALDNGFITIER
+151 VSALDNGFISIER
-164 DGQSCSIESRFGVVA
+164 DSQSRRIESHFGVVA
-179 LDEGIEDDEQ
+179 LDEGIEDDEH
-189 PNEKIRQRS
+189 PNEKIRQRA

-203 LDVIGWRDLPETDD
+203 LDILGWRDLPETDD
-217 DFLPDAK
+217 DFVPDA
-224 SIQYAIKYFSNVSIS
+224 QLLQDARENFSNVTVS
-239 EESLNALVGVAEHL
+239 EDSLNALVGVAEQL

-258 RALNLALNTAKCLA
+258 RALNLAINTAKCLA
-272 AFDREDEVSSMHL
+272 AFDKEDEVSSLHL
-285 QHAITLVL
+285 QRAIALVL

-300 PQSAPPKEEEIP
+300 PQSAPPEEEEVP
-312 PQMDE
+312 MESDE
-317 TDQPESEQD
+317 QPENEQD
-326 LLDQEM
+326 PVDQE
-332 PPPEVPPPDQHQKD
+332 PPPPDPTEEQKQ
-346 EKGDEDQEQEIDTQN
+346 EEEQEDQEDQEPETN
-361 PQGLEDEILEAAQAA
+361 TETPQALEDEILEAAQAA
-376 IPADILARLAD
+376 IPADLLARLAD
-387 LADLKTPKGM
+387 LADLKSPKGM

-415 NMPGM
+415 HMPGM

-434 AAVPWQGVRRA
+434 AAVPWQRIRRA
-445 EMEMAGKT
+445 EMMAAGKT
-453 IPHGKILIRK
+453 IPLGKIMIRK
-463 EDFRIRRYQE
+463 EDFRIKRYQE
-473 RTQTLTIFIVDASGS
+473 RTQTLTMFIVDASGS

-506 ECYVRRDQVAVMS
+506 ECYIRRDQVAVMS

-562 VASASLRKGLT
+562 VANASMRKGLT

-600 AQQSARAASLYSFKS
+600 AQQSARSASYYSFKS

-656 GLKKT
+656 GLKKA

>member
-1 MSYFLKQLSNS
+1 M
-12 AQQAISIS
+12 
-20 KYSLL
+20 
-25 ENLEQ
+25 ENQEQ
-30 TQRMSKSAKLET
+30 TREISKSAKLET

-52 LVINPYGLGGVIVRA
+52 LAINPHGLGGVILRA
-67 RSGPIRDRWL
+67 RSGPVRDRWL
-77 AYLNAVA
+77 AYLNSVA
-84 QLASM
+84 QLAGM
-89 RLPLRKMP
+89 RMPLRRMP

-127 AQCDQQLLI
+127 AQCDGQLLL
-136 MPMAERVEV
+136 MPMAERVEI

-151 VSALDNGFITIER
+151 VSALDNTFIAIER
-164 DGQSCSIESRFGVVA
+164 DGQSQKIDSRFGVVA

-189 PNEKIRQRS
+189 PNEKIKQRV
-198 AFLLN
+198 AYLLN
-203 LDVIGWRDLPETDD
+203 LDIIGWRDLPETDD
-217 DFLPDAK
+217 DFLPDTQ
-224 SIQYAIKYFSNVSIS
+224 SLQYAREHFSDVSIS
-239 EESLNALVGVAEHL
+239 EDSLSALVGVAEQL
-253 GVISI
+253 GIVSI

-272 AFDREDEVSSMHL
+272 AFEMESEVSSMHL
-285 QHAITLVL
+285 QRAIALVL
-293 SPRATRM
+293 SPRATRL
-300 PQSAPPKEEEIP
+300 PQSAPPPEDENEAPVEE
-312 PQMDE
+312 DE
-317 TDQPESEQD
+317 SDDQPDDEPEENVDQD
-326 LLDQEM
+326 SPP
-332 PPPEVPPPDQHQKD
+332 PPPEVPPSDPHDDQ
-346 EKGDEDQEQEIDTQN
+346 DQEKNEDDSDKTDSEN
-361 PQGLEDEILEAAQAA
+361 PQALEDEIVEAAQAA
-376 IPADILARLAD
+376 IPADLLARLAD

-445 EMEMAGKT
+445 EMIAAGKLV
-453 IPHGKILIRK
+453 PAGKILIRK
-463 EDFRIRRYQE
+463 EDFRIKRYQE
-473 RTQTLTIFIVDASGS
+473 RTQTLTMFIVDASGS

-519 FRGSTAELILA
+519 FRGSTAELVLA

-562 VASASLRKGLT
+562 VASASMRKGLT

-600 AQQSARAASLYSFKS
+600 AQQSARAASHYSFKS

-630 MAALLGSM
+630 LAAMLGSM

-656 GLKKT
+656 GLKRP

>member
-1 MSYFLKQLSNS
+1 LENPEQMQE
-12 AQQAISIS
+12 IS
-20 KYSLL
+20 KSV
-25 ENLEQ
+25 
-30 TQRMSKSAKLET
+30 KLET

-52 LVINPYGLGGVIVRA
+52 LVINPHGLGGVILRA
-67 RSGPIRDRWL
+67 RSGPVRDRWL
-77 AYLNAVA
+77 AYLNTVA
-84 QLASM
+84 QLGGM

-127 AQCDQQLLI
+127 AQCDQQLLL

-145 SAVAKV
+145 GAVAKV
-151 VSALDNGFITIER
+151 VSALDNGFISIER
-164 DGQSCSIESRFGVVA
+164 DGQSRRIKSHFGVVA

-189 PNEKIRQRS
+189 PNEKIRQRA

-203 LDVIGWRDLPETDD
+203 LDVIGWRDIPESDD
-217 DFLPDAK
+217 DFLPDAG
-224 SIQYAIKYFSNVSIS
+224 SLQYARENFSQVTVN
-239 EESLNALVGVAEHL
+239 EDSLNALVGVAEQL

-258 RALNLALNTAKCLA
+258 RALNLAINTAKCLA
-272 AFDREDEVSSMHL
+272 AFDREDEVTSMHL
-285 QHAITLVL
+285 QRAIALVL

-300 PQSAPPKEEEIP
+300 PQSTSPEEGEIP
-312 PQMDE
+312 PESDE
-317 TDQPESEQD
+317 QPENEQD
-326 LLDQEM
+326 PIDQE
-332 PPPEVPPPDQHQKD
+332 PPPEDQSQEEEQEQENQED
-346 EKGDEDQEQEIDTQN
+346 EEDQEPESNTET
-361 PQGLEDEILEAAQAA
+361 PRALEDEILEAAQAA
-376 IPADILARLAD
+376 IPADLLARLAD

-403 VKVGRMRGRPLG
+403 VKVGRIRGRPLG
-415 NMPGM
+415 NTPGM

-434 AAVPWQGVRRA
+434 AAVPWQRIRRA
-445 EMEMAGKT
+445 EMRAAGKT
-453 IPHGKILIRK
+453 ILLGKIMLRK
-463 EDFRIRRYQE
+463 EDFRIKRYQE
-473 RTQTLTIFIVDASGS
+473 RTQTLTMFIVDASGS

-506 ECYVRRDQVAVMS
+506 ECYIRRDQVAVMS
-519 FRGSTAELILA
+519 FRGNTAELILA

-562 VASASLRKGLT
+562 VASASMRKGLT

-600 AQQSARAASLYSFKS
+600 AQQSARAASYYSFKS

-651 QAIMQ
+651 QAILQ
-656 GLKKT
+656 GLKQA

>member
-1 MSYFLKQLSNS
+1 
-12 AQQAISIS
+12 
-20 KYSLL
+20 L
-25 ENLEQ
+25 ENPEQ
-30 TQRMSKSAKLET
+30 TQEISKSAKLET
-42 WLRALQVAQL
+42 WLRALQAAQL
-52 LVINPYGLGGVIVRA
+52 LAINPHGLGGVILRA
-67 RSGPIRDRWL
+67 RSGPVRERWL
-77 AYLNAVA
+77 AYLNTIA
-84 QLASM
+84 QLGGM

-127 AQCDQQLLI
+127 AQCDQQLLL

-145 SAVAKV
+145 GAVAKV
-151 VSALDNGFITIER
+151 VSALDNGFISIER
-164 DGQSCSIESRFGVVA
+164 DGQSRRIESHFGVVA
-179 LDEGIEDDEQ
+179 LDEGIEDDEH
-189 PNEKIRQRS
+189 PNEKIRQRV

-203 LDVIGWRDLPETDD
+203 LDILGWRDLPETDD
-217 DFLPDAK
+217 DFVPDSQSLQDAREN
-224 SIQYAIKYFSNVSIS
+224 FSNVTVSDD
-239 EESLNALVGVAEHL
+239 SLDALVGVAEQL

-258 RALNLALNTAKCLA
+258 RALNLAINTAKCLA
-272 AFDREDEVSSMHL
+272 AFDGEDEVSSLHL
-285 QHAITLVL
+285 QRAIALVL

-300 PQSAPPKEEEIP
+300 PQSAPPEEELP
-312 PQMDE
+312 SESDE
-317 TDQPESEQD
+317 QPENEQD
-326 LLDQEM
+326 PIDQE
-332 PPPEVPPPDQHQKD
+332 PPPEDQKQEDDK
-346 EKGDEDQEQEIDTQN
+346 EEQEQEDQEQEPESNTET
-361 PQGLEDEILEAAQAA
+361 PQALEDEILEAAQAA
-376 IPADILARLAD
+376 IPADLLARLAD

-434 AAVPWQGVRRA
+434 AAVPWQRVRRA
-445 EMEMAGKT
+445 EMLAAGKA
-453 IPHGKILIRK
+453 IPLGKIMIRK
-463 EDFRIRRYQE
+463 EDFRIKRYQE
-473 RTQTLTIFIVDASGS
+473 RTQTLTMFIVDASGS

-506 ECYVRRDQVAVMS
+506 ECYIRRDQVAVMS

-562 VASASLRKGLT
+562 VASASMRKGLT

-591 PGRPKAMED
+591 PGRPRAMED
-600 AQQSARAASLYSFKS
+600 AQQSARAASYYSFKS

-656 GLKKT
+656 GLKKA

>member
-1 MSYFLKQLSNS
+1 M
-12 AQQAISIS
+12 
-20 KYSLL
+20 
-25 ENLEQ
+25 ENPEQ
-30 TQRMSKSAKLET
+30 TQEISKSAKLET

-52 LVINPYGLGGVIVRA
+52 LVINPHGLGGVIIRA
-67 RSGPIRDRWL
+67 RSGPVRDRWL
-77 AYLNAVA
+77 AYLNTIA
-84 QLASM
+84 QLGGM

-127 AQCDQQLLI
+127 AQCDQQLLL

-145 SAVAKV
+145 GAVAKV
-151 VSALDNGFITIER
+151 VSALDNGFISIER
-164 DGQSCSIESRFGVVA
+164 DGQSRRIESHFGVVA
-179 LDEGIEDDEQ
+179 LDEGIEDDEH
-189 PNEKIRQRS
+189 PNEKIRQRV

-203 LDVIGWRDLPETDD
+203 LDILGWRDLPETDD
-217 DFLPDAK
+217 DFVPDAELL
-224 SIQYAIKYFSNVSIS
+224 QDARENFSNVTVS
-239 EESLNALVGVAEHL
+239 EDSLNALVGVAEQL

-258 RALNLALNTAKCLA
+258 RALNLAINTAKCLA
-272 AFDREDEVSSMHL
+272 AFVAEDEVSSLHL
-285 QHAITLVL
+285 QRAIALVL

-300 PQSAPPKEEEIP
+300 PQSAPPEEEELP
-312 PQMDE
+312 SESDE
-317 TDQPESEQD
+317 QPENEQD
-326 LLDQEM
+326 
-332 PPPEVPPPDQHQKD
+332 PV
-346 EKGDEDQEQEIDTQN
+346 DQEQEDDKEEQENQEDQEDQEDQDRESNTET
-361 PQGLEDEILEAAQAA
+361 PQALEDEILEAAQAA
-376 IPADILARLAD
+376 IPADLLARLAD
-387 LADLKTPKGM
+387 LADLKSPTGM

-403 VKVGRMRGRPLG
+403 VKVGRMRGCPLG

-434 AAVPWQGVRRA
+434 AAVPWQRVRRA
-445 EMEMAGKT
+445 EMLAAGKA
-453 IPHGKILIRK
+453 IPLGKIVIRK
-463 EDFRIRRYQE
+463 EDFRIKRYQE
-473 RTQTLTIFIVDASGS
+473 RTQTLTMFIVDASGS

-506 ECYVRRDQVAVMS
+506 ECYIRRDQVAVMS
-519 FRGSTAELILA
+519 FRGSVAELILA

-562 VASASLRKGLT
+562 IASVSMRKGLT
-573 PALVFLTDGRAN
+573 PTLVFLTDGRAN

-591 PGRPKAMED
+591 PGRPKAIED
-600 AQQSARAASLYSFKS
+600 AQQSARAASYYSFKS

-638 YLPLPNAGANEVS
+638 YLPLPNAGATEVS

-656 GLKKT
+656 GLKQA

>member
-1 MSYFLKQLSNS
+1 M
-12 AQQAISIS
+12 
-20 KYSLL
+20 
-25 ENLEQ
+25 ENPEQ
-30 TQRMSKSAKLET
+30 TQEISKSAKLET
-42 WLRALQVAQL
+42 WLRALQVAQF
-52 LVINPYGLGGVIVRA
+52 LVINPHGLGGVILRA
-67 RSGPIRDRWL
+67 HSGPVRDRWL
-77 AYLNAVA
+77 AYLNTIA
-84 QLASM
+84 QLGGM

-127 AQCDQQLLI
+127 AQCDQQLLL

-145 SAVAKV
+145 GAVAKV
-151 VSALDNGFITIER
+151 VSALDNGFIAIER
-164 DGQSCSIESRFGVVA
+164 DGQSRKIESHFGVVA

-189 PNEKIRQRS
+189 PNEKIRQRV

-203 LDVIGWRDLPETDD
+203 LDILGWRDLPETDD
-217 DFLPDAK
+217 DFVPDSQSLQDAREN
-224 SIQYAIKYFSNVSIS
+224 FSNVTVS
-239 EESLNALVGVAEHL
+239 EDSLDALVGVAEQL
-253 GVISI
+253 GVVSI
-258 RALNLALNTAKCLA
+258 RALNLAMNTAKCLA

-285 QHAITLVL
+285 QRAIALVL

-300 PQSAPPKEEEIP
+300 PQSAPPEEEEVP
-312 PQMDE
+312 MESDE
-317 TDQPESEQD
+317 QPENEQD
-326 LLDQEM
+326 PVDQEP
-332 PPPEVPPPDQHQKD
+332 PPPETPPEDQKQ
-346 EKGDEDQEQEIDTQN
+346 EEEQEQEDQEDQEPESNTET
-361 PQGLEDEILEAAQAA
+361 PQALEDEILEAAQAA
-376 IPADILARLAD
+376 IPADLLARLAD
-387 LADLKTPKGM
+387 LADLKSPKGM

-434 AAVPWQGVRRA
+434 AAVPWQRVRRA
-445 EMEMAGKT
+445 EMLAAGKT
-453 IPHGKILIRK
+453 IPLGKIMIRK
-463 EDFRIRRYQE
+463 EDFRIKRYQE
-473 RTQTLTIFIVDASGS
+473 RTQTLTMFIVDASGS

-506 ECYVRRDQVAVMS
+506 ECYIRRDQVAVMS
-519 FRGSTAELILA
+519 FRGSAAELILA

-562 VASASLRKGLT
+562 VANASMRKGLT

-600 AQQSARAASLYSFKS
+600 AQQSARSASYYSFKS

-656 GLKKT
+656 GLKKA

>member
-1 MSYFLKQLSNS
+1 
-12 AQQAISIS
+12 
-20 KYSLL
+20 L
-25 ENLEQ
+25 ENPDQ
-30 TQRMSKSAKLET
+30 TQESSKSAKLET
-42 WLRALQVAQL
+42 WLRALEVAQL
-52 LVINPYGLGGVIVRA
+52 LVINPHGLGGVILRA
-67 RSGPIRDRWL
+67 RSGPVRDRWL
-77 AYLNAVA
+77 TYLNTIA
-84 QLASM
+84 QLGGM

-127 AQCDQQLLI
+127 AQCDQQLLL

-145 SAVAKV
+145 GAVAKV
-151 VSALDNGFITIER
+151 VSALDNGFISIER
-164 DGQSCSIESRFGVVA
+164 DGQSRRIESHFGVVA
-179 LDEGIEDDEQ
+179 LDEGIEDDEH
-189 PNEKIRQRS
+189 PNEKIRQRV

-203 LDVIGWRDLPETDD
+203 LDILGWRDLPETDD
-217 DFLPDAK
+217 DFLPDTQ
-224 SIQYAIKYFSNVSIS
+224 SIQYAQENFSKVTIS
-239 EESLNALVGVAEHL
+239 EDSLNALVGVAEQL

-258 RALNLALNTAKCLA
+258 RALNLAINTAKCLA
-272 AFDREDEVSSMHL
+272 AFDRDDEVTSMHL
-285 QHAITLVL
+285 QRAIALVL

-300 PQSAPPKEEEIP
+300 PQSAPPEEEELP
-312 PQMDE
+312 
-317 TDQPESEQD
+317 PESEEQ
-326 LLDQEM
+326 LENEQE
-332 PPPEVPPPDQHQKD
+332 PPPEDQKQEEEQGNQEDKD
-346 EKGDEDQEQEIDTQN
+346 DQEPESNTET
-361 PQGLEDEILEAAQAA
+361 PQALEDEILETAQAA
-376 IPADILARLAD
+376 IPIDLLARLAD
-387 LADLKTPKGM
+387 LADPKTPKGM

-403 VKVGRMRGRPLG
+403 VKVSRIRGRPLG

-434 AAVPWQGVRRA
+434 AAVPWQRVRRA
-445 EMEMAGKT
+445 EMLAAGKT
-453 IPHGKILIRK
+453 IPAGKIVIRK
-463 EDFRIRRYQE
+463 EDFRIKRYQE
-473 RTQTLTIFIVDASGS
+473 RTQTLTMFIVDASGS

-506 ECYVRRDQVAVMS
+506 ECYIRRDQVAVMS
-519 FRGSTAELILA
+519 FRGSAAELILA

-562 VASASLRKGLT
+562 VASASMRKGLT

-591 PGRPKAMED
+591 PGRSKAMED
-600 AQQSARAASLYSFKS
+600 AQHSARTASYYSFKS
-615 LWIDTSPQARDEGKA
+615 LWIDTSPQAREEGKV

-656 GLKKT
+656 GLKKS

>member
-1 MSYFLKQLSNS
+1 
-12 AQQAISIS
+12 
-20 KYSLL
+20 L
-25 ENLEQ
+25 ENPEQ
-30 TQRMSKSAKLET
+30 TQEISKSAKLET

-52 LVINPYGLGGVIVRA
+52 LVINPHGLGGVILRA
-67 RSGPIRDRWL
+67 RSGPVRDRWL
-77 AYLNAVA
+77 AYLNTIA
-84 QLASM
+84 QLGGM

-127 AQCDQQLLI
+127 AQCDQQLLL

-145 SAVAKV
+145 GAVAKV
-151 VSALDNGFITIER
+151 VSALDNGFIAIER
-164 DGQSCSIESRFGVVA
+164 DGQSRRIESHFGVVA

-189 PNEKIRQRS
+189 PNEKIRQRV

-203 LDVIGWRDLPETDD
+203 LDILGWRDLPETDD
-217 DFLPDAK
+217 DFVPDSQSLQDAREN
-224 SIQYAIKYFSNVSIS
+224 FSSVTVS
-239 EESLNALVGVAEHL
+239 EDSLDALVGVAEQL
-253 GVISI
+253 GVVSI
-258 RALNLALNTAKCLA
+258 RALNLAMNTAKCLA
-272 AFDREDEVSSMHL
+272 AFDKEDEVSSMHL
-285 QHAITLVL
+285 QRAIALVL

-300 PQSAPPKEEEIP
+300 PQSAPPEEEELP
-312 PQMDE
+312 SESDE
-317 TDQPESEQD
+317 QPENA
-326 LLDQEM
+326 QEENQEPP
-332 PPPEVPPPDQHQKD
+332 PPPETSPEDQKQEDDK
-346 EKGDEDQEQEIDTQN
+346 EEQEDQEDQEPESNTET
-361 PQGLEDEILEAAQAA
+361 PQALEDEILEAAQAA
-376 IPADILARLAD
+376 IPADLLARLAD
-387 LADLKTPKGM
+387 LADLKSPKGM

-403 VKVGRMRGRPLG
+403 IKVGRMRGRPLG

-434 AAVPWQGVRRA
+434 AAVPWQRVRRA
-445 EMEMAGKT
+445 EMIAAGKT
-453 IPHGKILIRK
+453 VPLGKIMIRK
-463 EDFRIRRYQE
+463 EDFRIKRYQE
-473 RTQTLTIFIVDASGS
+473 RTQTLTMFIVDASGS

-506 ECYVRRDQVAVMS
+506 ECYIRRDQVAVMS
-519 FRGSTAELILA
+519 FRGSAAELILA

-549 GTPLSRAIDESFE
+549 GTPLSRAIDESFD
-562 VASASLRKGLT
+562 VANASMRKGLT

-600 AQQSARAASLYSFKS
+600 AQQSARAASYYSFKS

-656 GLKKT
+656 GLKKA

>member
-1 MSYFLKQLSNS
+1 
-12 AQQAISIS
+12 
-20 KYSLL
+20 L

-30 TQRMSKSAKLET
+30 TQEISKSAKLET

-52 LVINPYGLGGVIVRA
+52 LVINPHGLGGVIVRA
-67 RSGPIRDRWL
+67 RSGPVRDRWL
-77 AYLNAVA
+77 AYLNTIA
-84 QLASM
+84 QLGGM

-127 AQCDQQLLI
+127 AQCDQQLLL

-145 SAVAKV
+145 GAVAKV
-151 VSALDNGFITIER
+151 VSALDNGFISIER
-164 DGQSCSIESRFGVVA
+164 DGQSRRIESHFGVVA
-179 LDEGIEDDEQ
+179 LDEGIEDDEH
-189 PNEKIRQRS
+189 PNEKIRQRV

-203 LDVIGWRDLPETDD
+203 LDFLGWRDLPETDD
-217 DFLPDAK
+217 DFVPDA
-224 SIQYAIKYFSNVSIS
+224 SSLQDARENFTNVTVS
-239 EESLNALVGVAEHL
+239 EDSLNALVGVAEQL

-258 RALNLALNTAKCLA
+258 RALTLAINTAKCLA
-272 AFDREDEVSSMHL
+272 AFDSEDEVTSLHL
-285 QHAITLVL
+285 QWAIALVL

-300 PQSAPPKEEEIP
+300 PQSAPPEEEEMPSESDDEQEEDQEPLTPETPPEDQKQEEDKEE
-312 PQMDE
+312 Q
-317 TDQPESEQD
+317 EQ
-326 LLDQEM
+326 E
-332 PPPEVPPPDQHQKD
+332 
-346 EKGDEDQEQEIDTQN
+346 DEDQEPESNAET
-361 PQGLEDEILEAAQAA
+361 PQALEDEILEAAQAA

-387 LADLKTPKGM
+387 LADLKSPKGM

-434 AAVPWQGVRRA
+434 AAVPWQRVRRA
-445 EMEMAGKT
+445 EMLAAGKT
-453 IPHGKILIRK
+453 VPLGKIMIRK
-463 EDFRIRRYQE
+463 EDFRIKRYQE
-473 RTQTLTIFIVDASGS
+473 RTQTLTMFIVDASGS

-506 ECYVRRDQVAVMS
+506 ECYIRRDQVAVMS

-549 GTPLSRAIDESFE
+549 GTPLARAIDESFE
-562 VASASLRKGLT
+562 VASTSMRKGLT

-600 AQQSARAASLYSFKS
+600 AQQSARAASYYSFKS
-615 LWIDTSPQARDEGKA
+615 LWIDTSPQARNEGKA

-656 GLKKT
+656 GLKKA

>member
-1 MSYFLKQLSNS
+1 M
-12 AQQAISIS
+12 
-20 KYSLL
+20 
-25 ENLEQ
+25 ENPEQ
-30 TQRMSKSAKLET
+30 TQEISKSAKLET

-52 LVINPYGLGGVIVRA
+52 LVINPHGLGGVILRA

-77 AYLNAVA
+77 TYLNAVA
-84 QLASM
+84 QLGGM

-127 AQCDQQLLI
+127 AQCDQQLLL

-145 SAVAKV
+145 GAAAKV
-151 VSALDNGFITIER
+151 VGALDNGFIAIER
-164 DGQSCSIESRFGVVA
+164 DGQSRRIDSRFGVVA

-189 PNEKIRQRS
+189 PNEKIRQRT

-203 LDVIGWRDLPETDD
+203 LDIIGWRDLPETDD
-217 DFLPDAK
+217 DFVPDTGLLQDARDN
-224 SIQYAIKYFSNVSIS
+224 FSNVTVS
-239 EESLNALVGVAEHL
+239 EDSLNALVGVAEQL
-253 GVISI
+253 GVVSI
-258 RALNLALNTAKCLA
+258 RALNLATHAAKCLA
-272 AFDREDEVSSMHL
+272 AFDGEDEVSSMHL
-285 QHAITLVL
+285 QRAIALVL
-293 SPRATRM
+293 SPRATRL
-300 PQSAPPKEEEIP
+300 PQSAPPPEDENESPSEED
-312 PQMDE
+312 QTD
-317 TDQPESEQD
+317 DQPDNQAQENVDQD
-326 LLDQEM
+326 Q
-332 PPPEVPPPDQHQKD
+332 VPPPDPT
-346 EKGDEDQEQEIDTQN
+346 EDQKQDEEKKEEDENDSDKTDSEN
-361 PQGLEDEILEAAQAA
+361 PQALEDEIVEAAQAA
-376 IPADILARLAD
+376 IPADLLARLAD

-434 AAVPWQGVRRA
+434 AAVPWQAVRRT
-445 EMEMAGKT
+445 EMIAAGKL
-453 IPHGKILIRK
+453 IPSGKIFIRK
-463 EDFRIRRYQE
+463 EDFRIKRYQE
-473 RTQTLTIFIVDASGS
+473 RTQTLTMFIVDASGS
-488 SAMHR
+488 SAMNR

-506 ECYVRRDQVAVMS
+506 ECYIRRDQVAVMS
-519 FRGSTAELILA
+519 FRGSSAELILA

-562 VASASLRKGLT
+562 IASASMRKGLT

-591 PGRPKAMED
+591 PGRPQAMED
-600 AQQSARAASLYSFKS
+600 AQQSARAASYYSFKS

-656 GLKKT
+656 GLKKA

>member
-1 MSYFLKQLSNS
+1 
-12 AQQAISIS
+12 
-20 KYSLL
+20 L
-25 ENLEQ
+25 ENPEQ
-30 TQRMSKSAKLET
+30 TQEISKSAKLET

-52 LVINPYGLGGVIVRA
+52 LVINPHGLGGVILRA
-67 RSGPIRDRWL
+67 RSGPVRDRWL
-77 AYLNAVA
+77 AYLNTVA
-84 QLASM
+84 QLGGM

-118 KAVLRQGLL
+118 RAVLRQGLL
-127 AQCDQQLLI
+127 AQCDQQLLL

-145 SAVAKV
+145 GAVAKV
-151 VSALDNGFITIER
+151 VSALDNGFISIER
-164 DGQSCSIESRFGVVA
+164 DGQSRKIESHFGVVA

-189 PNEKIRQRS
+189 PNEKIRQRA

-203 LDVIGWRDLPETDD
+203 LDILGWRDLPETDD
-217 DFLPDAK
+217 DFVPDSQSLQDAREN
-224 SIQYAIKYFSNVSIS
+224 FSNVTVS
-239 EESLNALVGVAEHL
+239 EDSLDALVGVAEQL

-258 RALNLALNTAKCLA
+258 RALNLAMNTAKCLA
-272 AFDREDEVSSMHL
+272 AFDSEDEVSSMHL
-285 QHAITLVL
+285 QRAIALVL

-300 PQSAPPKEEEIP
+300 PQSAPPEEEEVP
-312 PQMDE
+312 MESDE
-317 TDQPESEQD
+317 QPENEQ
-326 LLDQEM
+326 E
-332 PPPEVPPPDQHQKD
+332 PPPETSPEDQKQ
-346 EKGDEDQEQEIDTQN
+346 EEEQEQEDQEDQEPEGTAET
-361 PQGLEDEILEAAQAA
+361 PQALEDEILEAAQAA
-376 IPADILARLAD
+376 IPADLLARLAD
-387 LADLKTPKGM
+387 LADLKSPKGM

-434 AAVPWQGVRRA
+434 AAVPWQRVRRA
-445 EMEMAGKT
+445 EMLAAGKA
-453 IPHGKILIRK
+453 IPLGKIMIRK
-463 EDFRIRRYQE
+463 EDFRIKRYQE
-473 RTQTLTIFIVDASGS
+473 RTQTLTMFIVDASGS

-506 ECYVRRDQVAVMS
+506 ECYIRRDQVAVMS
-519 FRGSTAELILA
+519 FRGSAAELILA

-562 VASASLRKGLT
+562 VASTSMRKGLT

-600 AQQSARAASLYSFKS
+600 AQQSARAASYYSFKS

-656 GLKKT
+656 GLKKA

>member
-1 MSYFLKQLSNS
+1 M
-12 AQQAISIS
+12 
-20 KYSLL
+20 
-25 ENLEQ
+25 ENPEQ
-30 TQRMSKSAKLET
+30 TQEISKSAKLET

-52 LVINPYGLGGVIVRA
+52 LVINPHGLGGVILRA
-67 RSGPIRDRWL
+67 RSGPVRDRWL
-77 AYLNAVA
+77 AYLNTIA
-84 QLASM
+84 QLGGM

-127 AQCDQQLLI
+127 AQCDQQLLL

-145 SAVAKV
+145 GAVAKV
-151 VSALDNGFITIER
+151 VSALDNGFISIER
-164 DGQSCSIESRFGVVA
+164 DGQSRRIESHFGVVA
-179 LDEGIEDDEQ
+179 LDEGIEDDEH
-189 PNEKIRQRS
+189 PNEKIRQRA

-203 LDVIGWRDLPETDD
+203 LDILGWRDLPESDD
-217 DFLPDAK
+217 DFVPDSK
-224 SIQYAIKYFSNVSIS
+224 SIQYARENFSNITVS
-239 EESLNALVGVAEHL
+239 EDSLNALVGVAEQL

-258 RALNLALNTAKCLA
+258 RALTLAINTAKCLA
-272 AFDREDEVSSMHL
+272 AFDREDEVTSMHL
-285 QHAITLVL
+285 QRAIALVL

-300 PQSAPPKEEEIP
+300 PQSTPPEEEEIP
-312 PQMDE
+312 QESDE
-317 TDQPESEQD
+317 QPENEQD
-326 LLDQEM
+326 PIDQEPSPPETP
-332 PPPEVPPPDQHQKD
+332 PPPED
-346 EKGDEDQEQEIDTQN
+346 EKQEEDKEDQEDEEQEPESNAET
-361 PQGLEDEILEAAQAA
+361 PQALEDEILEAAQAA
-376 IPADILARLAD
+376 IPADLLARLAD
-387 LADLKTPKGM
+387 LADLKSPKGM

-415 NMPGM
+415 TMPGM

-434 AAVPWQGVRRA
+434 AAIPWQRVRRA
-445 EMEMAGKT
+445 EMIAAGKT
-453 IPHGKILIRK
+453 IPLGKIIIRK
-463 EDFRIRRYQE
+463 EDFRIKRYQE
-473 RTQTLTIFIVDASGS
+473 RTQTLTMFIVDASGS

-506 ECYVRRDQVAVMS
+506 ECYIRRDQVAVMS
-519 FRGSTAELILA
+519 FRGSAAELILA

-549 GTPLSRAIDESFE
+549 GTPLARAIDESFE
-562 VASASLRKGLT
+562 VASTSMRKGLT

-600 AQQSARAASLYSFKS
+600 AQQSARAASYYSFKS

-656 GLKKT
+656 GLKQA